1 MGNLVIVGGKP
12 IMNYVVACLT
22 VFNSGGEEVRLR
34 ARGRHIS
41 KAVDAVEM
49 LRRVFVKEVTVE
61 DISVGTE
68 ILTNY
73 SGGESR
79 VSTIDIRLIR

>member
-1 MGNLVIVGGKP
+1 MIVGGKP